1 MRSTAAVAPER
12 GALGGVRLLGLVAW
26 LGACH
31 PAPRGGAMGER
42 EYPGELVPTSEIQGD
57 FVLQQRVHARFQGR
71 EGGFE
76 AVLQHQG
83 DALTLV
89 GMTPFH
95 TRAFVM
101 VQRGVQTEFTSHL
114 PEAVPFPPRA
124 MLLDAHRV
132 LFMSAPGASP
142 ADGER
147 RGVRAGE
154 EIREVWA
161 GGRLRERHFRRL
173 DGRPAG
179 SIDVEYEGG
188 MAGREVPRTVH
199 LRNGWYGYE
208 LTITTLSQTALPPPT
223 APEG

>member
-1 MRSTAAVAPER
+1 MNRALAAAVIV
-12 GALGGVRLLGLVAW
+12 LAW
-26 LGACH
+26 GCH
-31 PAPRGGAMGER
+31 PPRRSMPMGDHD
-42 EYPGELVPTSEIQGD
+42 YPGELVSTDEISGEW
-57 FVLQQRVHARFQGR
+57 VLQQRIDARFGER
-71 EGGFE
+71 GGGFE
-76 AVLQHQG
+76 AVLQRRG

-89 GMTPFH
+89 GMTPFR

-101 VQRGVQTEFTSHL
+101 VQRGVRTEFTSYMPQAL
-114 PEAVPFPPRA
+114 PFPPRA

-132 LFMSAPGASP
+132 LFMTLPGDGP

-154 EIREVWA
+154 EIREVWS

-173 DGRPAG
+173 DGSPPG

-188 MAGREVPRTVH
+188 MAGREVPRTVR

-208 LTITTLSQTALPPPT
+208 LTITTLSRTDLTA
-223 APEG
+223 AE

>member
-1 MRSTAAVAPER
+1 MSRPLLAAVVIAFAT
-12 GALGGVRLLGLVAW
+12 G
-26 LGACH
+26 CH
-31 PAPRGGAMGER
+31 PPRPSMPMGER
-42 EYPGELVPTSEIQGD
+42 DYPGELVPTGEIAGEW
-57 FVLQQRVHARFQGR
+57 VLQQRIDARFGER
-71 EGGFE
+71 GGGFE
-76 AVLQHQG
+76 AVLQRRG

-89 GMTPFH
+89 GMTPFR

-101 VQRGVQTEFTSHL
+101 VQRGTQTEFTSYMQQAL
-114 PEAVPFPPRA
+114 PFPPRA

-132 LFMSAPGASP
+132 LFMTLPGEAPAE
-142 ADGER
+142 GER

-188 MAGREVPRTVH
+188 MAAPEVPRTVRM
-199 LRNGWYGYE
+199 RNGWFGYE
-208 LTITTLSQTALPPPT
+208 LTITTLSRTELAAQSP
-223 APEG
+223 